1 VDGYFTSFNP
11 MLASG
16 SSLDILNFAGGS
28 VQERMVRM
36 FYLSPGPIMWVTPL
50 TAFVTPVPPT
60 ASYYTVPTYYA
71 PPAAPEVPVA
81 YGAPPVYGA
90 PVAYEPSY
98 YSYMPSV
105 SPPRGEYRLGRC
117 LLIC

>member
-1 VDGYFTSFNP
+1 

-16 SSLDILNFAGGS
+16 SSVDIFNFLGDSLDQL
-28 VQERMVRM
+28 MVSM
-36 FYLSPGPIMWVTPL
+36 FYVSPGPIMWVTPL

-60 ASYYTVPTYYA
+60 ASYYTVPTYYV
-71 PPAAPEVPVA
+71 PQAAPAEPVA
-81 YGAPPVYGA
+81 YGAPLVYGGAVPYQPLYYPYVA
-90 PVAYEPSY
+90 PAP
-98 YSYMPSV
+98 PV